1 MRIRQDNECQRPVQI
16 LGAVFLGWHI
26 LIFLGSLRGQRGLWW
41 RPGPSYL
48 EPEICLFLWSGD
60 RADRGHILLPWLP
73 CEPRLVS
80 LSAQQWLSIDRLD
93 SVDRGFHV
101 HPTTWGRQGIVRG
114 RPTEPRSRLN
124 WGSHLEQLQ
133 IHKAMNCYSLL
144 TALIHGLAAR
154 RGPFWCSQLHY
165 LELSLPWPLPH
176 FLLLTLVHLAGQRGN
191 SSRKDRLSILLQK
204 GPITHSLTQC
214 LMKGDGE
221 QEETYLLLP
230 HTWGLFLE
238 AQGSG
243 WTSAGQRAR
252 CWWKGIWV

>member
-1 MRIRQDNECQRPVQI
+1 M
-16 LGAVFLGWHI
+16 
-26 LIFLGSLRGQRGLWW
+26 
-41 RPGPSYL
+41 
-48 EPEICLFLWSGD
+48 
-60 RADRGHILLPWLP
+60 
-73 CEPRLVS
+73 
-80 LSAQQWLSIDRLD
+80 
-93 SVDRGFHV
+93 
-101 HPTTWGRQGIVRG
+101 HPTTWGRQGIVRR

-176 FLLLTLVHLAGQRGN
+176 FLLLTLVHLAGQLGN

-214 LMKGDGE
+214 FMKGDGE

-230 HTWGLFLE
+230 HTRGFSWKHKGLGRLVQGKGQDADGKGFGYRMQGWRLFSPGPACQAVCIASTTWQCSWGKTT
-238 AQGSG
+238 QY
-243 WTSAGQRAR
+243 T
-252 CWWKGIWV
+252 

>member
-1 MRIRQDNECQRPVQI
+1 MSKACANFWVLCFWGGTFSSSW
-16 LGAVFLGWHI
+16 GAWED
-26 LIFLGSLRGQRGLWW
+26 RGDSWW
-41 RPGPSYL
+41 RPDPSYL

-101 HPTTWGRQGIVRG
+101 HPTTWGRQGIFRG

-214 LMKGDGE
+214 FMKGDGE